1 MSGGNVSSL
10 RVVPESPR
18 QTYPD
23 VGLIFDMSSKSRVRD
38 PDEYLKELVSR
49 ILSYRLIEEMSWQE
63 ATNLAAQ
70 ETRKMMAKDLKKD
83 IIDGLVDMLFE

>member
-10 RVVPESPR
+10 RGILESPR
-18 QTYPD
+18 ETYLD
-23 VGLIFDMSSKSRVRD
+23 VGLIFDMISKSHVRD

-63 ATNLAAQ
+63 ATNLAAD
-70 ETRKMMAKDLKKD
+70 ETRKMMKKDLKKD
-83 IIDGLVDMLFE
+83 IISGLIEMLFE